1 MTDPVRIV
9 VREPV
14 VVARSEVLPGP
25 PGGIRYVHTQASA
38 AATWIV
44 NHGLGVRPAVQ
55 VLTTGGVAML
65 AEIVHVDDNQLHI
78 LFAQPTAG
86 QAVLN

>member
-1 MTDPVRIV
+1 MSDTVRIV

-25 PGGIRYVHTQASA
+25 PGGIRYVHTQSSA

-55 VLTTGGVAML
+55 VLTTGGMAML
-65 AEIVHVDDNQLHI
+65 AEIVHVDNNQLQI
-78 LFAQPTAG
+78 LFAQPMAG